1 MKPLKSLPTTI
12 PAQETTPI
20 PTTSTTPVPTTTTK
34 TTPPTTPLQTT
45 TTTASGTNELA
56 YMDIE
61 HETATIGLQICQN
74 IKTWT
79 AKRVGSMYVIDATM
93 L

>member
-20 PTTSTTPVPTTTTK
+20 PTTFTTPVPTTTT
-34 TTPPTTPLQTT
+34 TLPTTPLQTT

-61 HETATIGLQICQN
+61 HETATIGLQISQN

-79 AKRVGSMYVIDATM
+79 ANPV
-93 L
+93 